1 MLFSGDF
8 MEKEKLETLVYTGV
22 LAVMI
27 LFILNF
33 VLMGDYIFV
42 SAVKWFLFLGMPV
55 IYAIHYTD
63 YDVFKGTIHMEPVN
77 FSRDTNILVITFL
90 PLLGVVLAFLGTEHL
105 IDLKFIEGDL
115 ISYYRLTREN
125 FILYGLYIVF
135 VNSLLEEV
143 FFRGF
148 IFLNLKKLGHPR
160 LAYLLSAGLFSLYHL
175 DLIIHWFPPGILVL
189 SLGGIFIGGL
199 IFAYLDT
206 LTHGL
211 MEGYAAHVMADLALM
226 VIAGLNFF

>member
-1 MLFSGDF
+1 
-8 MEKEKLETLVYTGV
+8 MEKEKLETLVFTGV
-22 LAVMI
+22 LAVII

-42 SAVKWFLFLGMPV
+42 SAIKWFLFLGMPV
-55 IYAIHYTD
+55 IYAIHYAD

-77 FSRDTNILVITFL
+77 FNRDTNILVITFL

-105 IDLKFIEGDL
+105 IDLKLIEVDL